1 MSSAWVIIKPVLT
14 EKTLRL
20 QAQGVWTF
28 FVHKKATKH
37 QIANA
42 IEELFSVKPTK
53 VRIIRVKPK
62 TKMIWKH
69 RRKIVLAEH
78 KKALVSLKSGEKI
91 KQLVYKE
98 SK

>member
-14 EKTLRL
+14 EKTLKL
-20 QAQGVWTF
+20 QSQGVWTF
-28 FVHKKATKH
+28 FVHKKATKN
-37 QIANA
+37 QINNA
-42 IEELFSVKPTK
+42 VKELFAVNPIK

-69 RRKIVLAEH
+69 RRKVVLSEK